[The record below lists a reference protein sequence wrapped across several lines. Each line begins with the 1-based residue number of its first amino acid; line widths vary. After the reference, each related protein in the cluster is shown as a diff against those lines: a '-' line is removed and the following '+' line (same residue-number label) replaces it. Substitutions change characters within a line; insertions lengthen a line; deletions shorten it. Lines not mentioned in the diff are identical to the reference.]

1 MESFRPKAPSSLKAL
16 IAENLIKCRHRKGMT
31 LSGLAEISGMGKGT
45 LTGLEKGDVDP
56 SLEIL
61 WRLSKALNVPCG
73 VLINGTNHDR
83 ISSHDKITVELIAS
97 EHDTHVVETYMIRLA
112 PYAQHQAEPHTDGV
126 REQILVLTGRM
137 LTGTLQHPS
146 VLTSGETHAFDAD
159 TEHLYQAFSEP
170 TSALV
175 TIIYPGTS
183 LALQS
188 HHQTM
193 LPYPESENDWDG
205 LYEMIERLKHEIQQ
219 GLPAACIALK
229 PETPYCDTMILALKE
244 RLAALHAPSH
254 DHIHTLITSNEGL
267 YIHLIPRR
275 GQPARLETPST
286 ANDIMSDACHL
297 VNRASADW
305 HPLSAPEADALRLNV
320 LGNSLLRAVLSAE
333 ILMRHHMTTLPP
345 LIQHKRMLARHAT
358 TQRDGYLEERLD
370 INPDSVYGLLQPAF
384 ARRPVAIAH
393 AMMRYREPAEEQ
405 VNALDLNASDGISL
419 YMLLELLPDL
429 NVTALESEEEDFAYL
444 GQRFAH
450 FSNVHPLYQSIVD
463 LPAHGQFDV
472 AFSTGVLHPTNVVY
486 GLQCCHQ
493 HLTPGGLLIIC
504 DEMIE
509 PFIDRDGR
517 KRNLLTH
524 HLHYIL
530 DTLIDIPLQQ
540 ISHAEHTL
548 VNLIRN
554 MVPSALMHAHVGN
567 TDTAVHLVQTLLDR
581 INILPLPEPPTH
593 ANLGVYR
600 FHALE
605 LEALVADLVYETE
618 RKTYAECFI
627 DLAQQNGFQLLEH
640 QRIYPTCGI
649 ASNAAGLHLFVFE
662 SL

>member
-1 MESFRPKAPSSLKAL
+1 MESFHPKAPSSLKAL

-31 LSGLAEISGMGKGT
+31 LSGLAEISGLGKGT

-56 SLEIL
+56 SLEVL

-73 VLINGTNHDR
+73 VLLHGANHDR

-97 EHDTHVVETYMIRLA
+97 ENDTHVIETYMIRLA
-112 PYAQHQAEPHTDGV
+112 PYAQHQAEPHTGGI

-175 TIIYPGTS
+175 TVIYPS
-183 LALQS
+183 MQAELQA
-188 HHQTM
+188 HHQTI

-205 LYEMIERLKHEIQQ
+205 LYEMVERLKHEIQQ

-229 PETPYCDTMILALKE
+229 PGAPYCDAMASTLKD
-244 RLAALHAPSH
+244 RLATFHSPCR
-254 DHIHTLITSNEGL
+254 DHIKMLVTSNEGL
-267 YIHLIPRR
+267 FIHLIPRR
-275 GQPARLETPST
+275 GQAARLVIPDDASGM
-286 ANDIMSDACHL
+286 MSEMCQL
-297 VNRASADW
+297 INRAGANW
-305 HPLSAPEADALRLNV
+305 NPLLPQEAEALRLNV
-320 LGNSLLRAVLSAE
+320 LSHSLLRAVLSAE
-333 ILMRHHMTTLPP
+333 VLMRHHMTTLPP
-345 LIQHKRMLARHAT
+345 LIQNKRMLARHAT
-358 TQRDGYLEERLD
+358 SQRDGYIEERLD
-370 INPDSVYGLLQPAF
+370 INPSTVYGILQPAF

-393 AMMRYREPAEEQ
+393 AITRYCAPDQAL
-405 VNALDLNASDGISL
+405 NTLDLNASDGISL
-419 YMLLELLPDL
+419 YMLLELLPQV
-429 NVTALESEEEDFAYL
+429 NVTALESDEEDFAYL

-450 FSNVHPLYQSIVD
+450 FNNVQTLYQSVVD
-463 LPAHGQFDV
+463 LHAQTSFDV
-472 AFSTGVLHPTNVVY
+472 AFSTGVPHPTNVVH
-486 GLQCCHQ
+486 GLQCTHRQ
-493 HLTPGGLLIIC
+493 LKPGGHLIVC

-509 PFIDRDGR
+509 PFTDRAGR

-530 DTLIDIPLQQ
+530 DTLIDVPLQQ

-554 MVPSALMHAHVGN
+554 MVPSALMHAYVGN
-567 TDTAVHLVQTLLDR
+567 TETAVHLVQTLLDR

-593 ANLGVYR
+593 AHLGVYR

-618 RKTYAECFI
+618 RKTYADCFI
-627 DLAQQNGFQLLEH
+627 DLAQQNGFQLIEH

-649 ASNAAGLHLFVFE
+649 TSNAAGLHLFVFE